1 MLDLICNPSD
11 SAFSPPVA
19 AAWCSRNGAASLARL
34 AKYKELSAPE
44 KLTITKEPSALC
56 ATFSGLWEGG
66 EPSPE
71 LGAAE
76 FIFLASLMRK
86 AADPAIR
93 PLGASVRGGFNDE
106 DVAGY
111 LGCRIEDGERCE
123 IRFSKAD
130 MAKPFSTWSPR
141 IWDNLSPVLES
152 RLGKAQG
159 TFSSGVVHALQSML
173 PAGECGIADAASR
186 LCMSPRTLQRRLLDE
201 GATFHKLLASTR
213 LDLACR
219 YLGGTT
225 MSIGEA
231 AFLLGYSET
240 NSFQSAFA
248 SWTGMSP
255 SSWRRCACGRA

>member
-1 MLDLICNPSD
+1 MKKFALDSGFAAYFGASGADMSVALERAGLPCDLFKNPRPKVSAEAWASFMTQALKLQGGGRGMLDLICNPSD

-19 AAWCSRNGAASLARL
+19 AAWCSRNGAASIARL
-34 AKYKELSAPE
+34 AKYKELIASE

-86 AADPAIR
+86 AADPVIR

-106 DVAGY
+106 VVARY
-111 LGCRIEDGERCE
+111 LVCRIEDGERCA
-123 IRFSKAD
+123 ICFSKAD
-130 MAKPFSTWSPR
+130 MAKPFSNWSPR

-186 LCMSPRTLQRRLLDE
+186 L
-201 GATFHKLLASTR
+201 
-213 LDLACR
+213 
-219 YLGGTT
+219 
-225 MSIGEA
+225 
-231 AFLLGYSET
+231 
-240 NSFQSAFA
+240 
-248 SWTGMSP
+248 
-255 SSWRRCACGRA
+255 